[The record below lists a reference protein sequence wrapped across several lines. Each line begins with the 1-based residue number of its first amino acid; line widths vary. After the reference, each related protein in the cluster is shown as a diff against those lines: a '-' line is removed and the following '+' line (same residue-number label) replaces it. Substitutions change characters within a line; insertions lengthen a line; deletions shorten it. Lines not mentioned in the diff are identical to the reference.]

1 MSRLFCFHC
10 SLLTAHCLLM
20 KGNLFII
27 SSPSG
32 GGKGTLIREILL
44 RVPDVG
50 YSISF
55 TTRQPRL
62 GEVHGLHY
70 YFVGVQE
77 FENLAAAGEF
87 LEYANV
93 HGNFYA
99 TSRGEV
105 EKVLML
111 GRDVILEIDVQGAES
126 IKRLMPESVSVFIL
140 PPDFETLRARLIR
153 RGTDAPEVLAVRLKN
168 APDEIERFREFYYVI
183 INDEKESA
191 VAQLAAIF
199 YAERASTERMTN
211 AALKVLETFPKNI

>member
-1 MSRLFCFHC
+1 
-10 SLLTAHCLLM
+10 M

-32 GGKGTLIREILL
+32 GGKGTLIREILN

-62 GEVHGLHY
+62 GEIQGQHY

-77 FENLAAAGEF
+77 FENLIAAGEF

-93 HGNFYA
+93 HGNFYG

-105 EKVLML
+105 EKELLL

-140 PPDFETLRARLIR
+140 PPDFETLRERLIR

-168 APDEIERFREFYYVI
+168 APDEIRRFTEFDYVI
-183 INDEKESA
+183 VNDVKERA
-191 VAQLAAIF
+191 FAQLAAIF
-199 YAERASTERMTN
+199 YAERARAGRMRE
-211 AALKVLETFPKNI
+211 AAQEVLDTFPKND

>member
-1 MSRLFCFHC
+1 
-10 SLLTAHCLLM
+10 M

-32 GGKGTLIREILL
+32 GGKGTLIREILN
-44 RVPDVG
+44 RVPNVG

-62 GEVHGLHY
+62 GEIQGQHY
-70 YFVGVQE
+70 YFVGLNE
-77 FENLAAAGEF
+77 FENLIAAGEF

-93 HGNFYA
+93 HGNFYG

-105 EKVLML
+105 EKELLL

-140 PPDFETLRARLIR
+140 PPDFETLRERLIR

-168 APDEIERFREFYYVI
+168 APDEIRRFTEFDYVLL
-183 INDEKESA
+183 NDEKERA
-191 VAQLAAIF
+191 YAQLAAIF
-199 YAERASTERMTN
+199 YAERARAGRMRE
-211 AALKVLETFPKNI
+211 AAQEVLDTFSKND

>member
-1 MSRLFCFHC
+1 
-10 SLLTAHCLLM
+10 M

-32 GGKGTLIREILL
+32 GGKGTLIREILN
-44 RVPDVG
+44 RVPNVG

-62 GEVHGLHY
+62 GEIQGQHY
-70 YFVGVQE
+70 YFVSVQE
-77 FENLAAAGEF
+77 FENLIAAGEF

-93 HGNFYA
+93 HGNFYG

-105 EKVLML
+105 EKELLL

-140 PPDFETLRARLIR
+140 PPDFETLRERLIR

-168 APDEIERFREFYYVI
+168 APDEIRRFTEFDYVLL
-183 INDEKESA
+183 NDEKERA
-191 VAQLAAIF
+191 FAQLAAIF
-199 YAERASTERMTN
+199 YAECARAGRMIE
-211 AALKVLETFPKNI
+211 AAQEVLDTFPKND

>member
-1 MSRLFCFHC
+1 
-10 SLLTAHCLLM
+10 M

-32 GGKGTLIREILL
+32 GGKGTLIREILN

-62 GEVHGLHY
+62 GEIQGQHY

-77 FENLAAAGEF
+77 FENLIAAGEF

-93 HGNFYA
+93 HGNFYGTA
-99 TSRGEV
+99 RGEV
-105 EKVLML
+105 EKELLL

-140 PPDFETLRARLIR
+140 PPDFETLRERLIR
-153 RGTDAPEVLAVRLKN
+153 RGTDPPDVLAVRLKN
-168 APDEIERFREFYYVI
+168 APDEIRRFTEFDYVI
-183 INDEKESA
+183 VNDEKERA
-191 VAQLAAIF
+191 FAQLAAIF
-199 YAERASTERMTN
+199 YAERARAGRMTE
-211 AALKVLETFPKNI
+211 AAQQVLDTFPKND

>member
-1 MSRLFCFHC
+1 
-10 SLLTAHCLLM
+10 M

-32 GGKGTLIREILL
+32 GGKGTLIREILN

-62 GEVHGLHY
+62 GEIQGQHY

-77 FENLAAAGEF
+77 FENLIAAGEF

-93 HGNFYA
+93 HGNFYG

-105 EKVLML
+105 EKELLL

-140 PPDFETLRARLIR
+140 PPDFETLRERLIR

-168 APDEIERFREFYYVI
+168 APDEIRRFTEFDYVI
-183 INDEKESA
+183 VNDEKERA
-191 VAQLAAIF
+191 FAQLAAIF
-199 YAERASTERMTN
+199 YAERARAGRMTG
-211 AALKVLETFPKNI
+211 AAQQVLDTFPKND

>member
-1 MSRLFCFHC
+1 
-10 SLLTAHCLLM
+10 M
-20 KGNLFII
+20 KGSLFII

-32 GGKGTLIREILL
+32 GGKGTLIREILN

-62 GEVHGLHY
+62 GEVHGKHY
-70 YFVGVQE
+70 YFVGLKE
-77 FENLAAAGEF
+77 FENLIAKGEF

-93 HGNFYA
+93 HGNFYG

-105 EKVLML
+105 EKELLL

-140 PPDFETLRARLIR
+140 PPDFETLRERLIR

-168 APDEIERFREFYYVI
+168 APGEIRRFTEFDYVI
-183 INDEKESA
+183 VNDEKERA
-191 VAQLAAIF
+191 FAQLAAIF
-199 YAERASTERMTN
+199 YAERARAGRMIE
-211 AALKVLETFPKNI
+211 AAQQVLDTFPKSD

>member
-1 MSRLFCFHC
+1 
-10 SLLTAHCLLM
+10 M

-32 GGKGTLIREILL
+32 GGKGTLIREILN

-62 GEVHGLHY
+62 GEIQGQHY

-77 FENLAAAGEF
+77 FENLIAAGEF

-93 HGNFYA
+93 HGNFYG

-105 EKVLML
+105 EKELLL

-140 PPDFETLRARLIR
+140 PPDFETLRERLIR

-168 APDEIERFREFYYVI
+168 APDEIRRFTEFDYMIV
-183 INDEKESA
+183 NDEKERA
-191 VAQLAAIF
+191 FAQLAAIF
-199 YAERASTERMTN
+199 YAERARAGRMTI
-211 AALKVLETFPKNI
+211 AAQEVLDTFPKND

>member
-1 MSRLFCFHC
+1 
-10 SLLTAHCLLM
+10 M

-32 GGKGTLIREILL
+32 GGKGTLIREILN

-62 GEVHGLHY
+62 GEIQGQHY
-70 YFVGVQE
+70 YFVGVKE
-77 FENLAAAGEF
+77 FENLIAAGEF

-93 HGNFYA
+93 HGNFYG

-105 EKVLML
+105 EKELLL

-140 PPDFETLRARLIR
+140 PPDFETLRERLIR

-168 APDEIERFREFYYVI
+168 APDEIRRFTEFDYMIV
-183 INDEKESA
+183 NDEKERA
-191 VAQLAAIF
+191 FAQLAAIF
-199 YAERASTERMTN
+199 YAERARAGRMTI
-211 AALKVLETFPKNI
+211 AAQEVLDTFPKND

>member
-1 MSRLFCFHC
+1 
-10 SLLTAHCLLM
+10 M

-32 GGKGTLIREILL
+32 GGKGTLIREILN

-62 GEVHGLHY
+62 GEIQGQHY

-77 FENLAAAGEF
+77 FENLIAAGEF

-93 HGNFYA
+93 HGNFYG

-105 EKVLML
+105 EKELLL

-140 PPDFETLRARLIR
+140 PPDFETLRERLIR

-168 APDEIERFREFYYVI
+168 APDEIRRFTEFDYMIV
-183 INDEKESA
+183 NDEKERA
-191 VAQLAAIF
+191 FAQLAAIF
-199 YAERASTERMTN
+199 YAERARAGRMTV
-211 AALKVLETFPKNI
+211 AAQEVLDTFPKND

>member
-1 MSRLFCFHC
+1 
-10 SLLTAHCLLM
+10 M

-32 GGKGTLIREILL
+32 GGKGTLIREILN
-44 RVPDVG
+44 RVPNVG

-62 GEVHGLHY
+62 GEIHEQHY

-77 FENLAAAGEF
+77 FENLIAAGEF

-93 HGNFYA
+93 HGNFYG

-105 EKVLML
+105 EKELLL

-140 PPDFETLRARLIR
+140 PPDFETLRERLIR

-168 APDEIERFREFYYVI
+168 APDEIRRFTEFDYVI
-183 INDEKESA
+183 VNDEKERA
-191 VAQLAAIF
+191 FAQLAAIF
-199 YAERASTERMTN
+199 YAERARARRMTE
-211 AALKVLETFPKNI
+211 AAQQVLDTFPKND